1 MTFNQYLLARQ
12 RAIADLLRRLAEPV
26 AGRERVGTLTDILP
40 FDPKTELSDQACKY
54 LLAAGTI
61 VRAR

>member
-26 AGRERVGTLTDILP
+26 AGTRRSSLEVDVLP

-54 LLAAGTI
+54 LLAARTI